1 MREFIHRVLKLG
13 ITCLAITTL
22 VVVTSITLIGL
33 HIGGII

>member
-1 MREFIHRVLKLG
+1 MKEFIYKVLKLG
-13 ITCLAITTL
+13 VACLAITTL

>member
-1 MREFIHRVLKLG
+1 MKEFIYRVLKLG

>member
-1 MREFIHRVLKLG
+1 MKEFIHKMLKLG

-22 VVVTSITLIGL
+22 VLATSITLIGL